1 MSRYKPYPEYKDSGV
16 EWIGEVPAHWGVI
29 AAKRL
34 FSLYRRDRHDG
45 SEQLAATQDYGVIP
59 QSEYMDR
66 VGNRVMQALGG
77 LDGFKDVK
85 KDFFVISLRSF
96 EGGIERCHYNG
107 CISPAYTVLKPASS
121 VNPKFFERLLKSPL
135 FIQSLNTVTT
145 GIREGKTITYGQFGE
160 IGLTLPPSY
169 EQSQIATFLNRE
181 TTRID
186 TLIEKKQRFIEL
198 LEEKRQAVITHAVT
212 KGLDPNVPMKD
223 SGVEWIGEVPA
234 HWEVKRVG
242 RVFSVVAGHPF
253 RSMLFAT
260 EGIPI
265 VRMSNLLNGVVS
277 HRCVRRIQREYVP
290 DTAYAKA
297 GDLLVGLSGS
307 ITNYALVN
315 EDDLPCA
322 VNQRVGI
329 LRGEKGIELMGYIAT
344 TSIFTDQISAATNEA
359 TIQNVSMEDVR
370 SCRIPWP
377 HNDERDDILRFLDR
391 ETTRI
396 DTLIEK
402 TRQSIELLKER
413 RSALIT
419 AAVTGKIDVRE
430 EAA

>member
-1 MSRYKPYPEYKDSGV
+1 MSHYKPYPEYKDSGV
-16 EWIGEVPAHWGVI
+16 EWIGEVPAQWEVI

-85 KDFFVISLRSF
+85 KNFFVISLRSF

-169 EQSQIATFLNRE
+169 EQSQIATFLDRE

-198 LEEKRQAVITHAVT
+198 LEEKRQAVITQAVT
-212 KGLDPNVPMKD
+212 KGLDPDVPMKD
-223 SGVEWIGEVPA
+223 SGVKAVGKVPL
-234 HWEVKRVG
+234 HWVAAPLRSIMHRKKSLVG
-242 RVFSVVAGHPF
+242 SAWQDFK
-253 RSMLFAT
+253 
-260 EGIPI
+260 
-265 VRMSNLLNGVVS
+265 LLSLTKNGVIERDVTENFGKFPES
-277 HRCVRRIQREYVP
+277 FETYQAVAP
-290 DTAYAKA
+290 DDMVMCLFDIDETPRT
-297 GDLLVGLSGS
+297 VGLSEAHGM
-307 ITNYALVN
+307 ITGAYTVF
-315 EDDLPCA
+315 
-322 VNQRVGI
+322 GI
-329 LRGEKGIELMGYIAT
+329 DSPAHRDYLYQLFLHLDNVKGLKPYYSGLRK
-344 TSIFTDQISAATNEA
+344 
-359 TIQNVSMEDVR
+359 TIRPPKLLSM
-370 SCRIPWP
+370 RIPIP
-377 HNDERDDILRFLDR
+377 PVEEAEAISDHIRSSQLRFDSLV
-391 ETTRI
+391 
-396 DTLIEK
+396 EK
-402 TRQSIELLKER
+402 TQRSIELLKER